1 VIKKANFASM
11 SVEELWGIHEE
22 VSKLLEAKMRAEKK
36 ILEQRLISLH
46 PAALADRLKVRRP
59 YPPVLPK
66 FANPDEP
73 SQVWA
78 GRGKRPRWVIEKLAT
93 GLVLEDLS
101 IGRGSSVAM
110 PEEHLIGSRKAS
122 QKGSSNSDPRGSR
135 AQR

>member
-1 VIKKANFASM
+1 VIKANFASM

-22 VSKLLEAKMRAEKK
+22 ISNLLKAKLLAEKK
-36 ILEQRLISLH
+36 MLEQRLISLH
-46 PAALADRLKVRRP
+46 PATAGRLRARRP

-78 GRGKRPRWVIEKLAT
+78 GRGRQPRWVTEKLAS
-93 GLVLEDLS
+93 GLALEDLS

-110 PEEHLIGSRKAS
+110 VGDS
-122 QKGSSNSDPRGSR
+122 G
-135 AQR
+135 